1 MVKLDAFGNE
11 QWRRTY
17 GGPEHDIIDDFKQT
31 SDGGYLLCGT
41 SFVPGPTSFDFRLIK
56 TDYLGNVIWNKTYGT
71 AAIDF
76 SRSAIETSDGGY
88 AIVGRSDNGTDVGI
102 LLIKTDA
109 NGNEIWSNTYGGIG
123 DDEAWG
129 IAETIDNQLIITGQS
144 ASFGAGDQDVYLAKI
159 DLDGNFQW
167 FQTFGGSDNDF
178 AFDVQAVATGG
189 YVVGGSKELWR
200 WRLRRL
206 PPQNQRQRHFGM
218 VADLWRRLR
227 RMGHLH
233 RPNTGRRLCLGRL
246 HPALQ
251 QLVR

>member
-1 MVKLDAFGNE
+1 MRSPPSALAQTNTWRQDLNFGSYDFARGLFPTPDGGYVAAGHTGNGPDLHDVFMVKLDAFGNE

-31 SDGGYLLCGT
+31 SDGGYLLSAEPALYPALRVSIFASSRPTTSAT
-41 SFVPGPTSFDFRLIK
+41 SFGTK
-56 TDYLGNVIWNKTYGT
+56 HTGT

-144 ASFGAGDQDVYLAKI
+144 ASFWG
-159 DLDGNFQW
+159 
-167 FQTFGGSDNDF
+167 
-178 AFDVQAVATGG
+178 
-189 YVVGGSKELWR
+189 WR
-200 WRLRRL
+200 PRRL
-206 PPQNQRQRHFGM
+206 PRQ
-218 VADLWRRLR
+218 D
-227 RMGHLH
+227 
-233 RPNTGRRLCLGRL
+233 
-246 HPALQ
+246 
-251 QLVR
+251 